1 MTSNL
6 DSEGRPFTAVLHQ
19 MHSDGLIHTY
29 VDDHGHV
36 RWTITELGRTFQTL
50 IAEHAD
56 ETPIASRF
64 EVGDGAEVHEVVTP
78 DQSGKLV
85 VDVGPAVRSRFKDKD
100 VPEHIELGLLNL
112 VHGEP
117 TILEEVTPANPQ
129 RFGMDIGM
137 ARTRP
142 RSKITK
148 AEFERVG
155 RPVEFA
161 GIFDRQGRLCA
172 YSPLVQWGEGSSRT
186 AKWTVLPAA
195 ADENEDQ

>member
-1 MTSNL
+1 MTNIPE
-6 DSEGRPFTAVLHQ
+6 SEGRPYTAVLHQ
-19 MHSDGLIHTY
+19 MHSEGLIRTY
-29 VDDHGHV
+29 VDKKGRL
-36 RWTITELGRTFQTL
+36 RWTITELGKTFQSL

-56 ETPIASRF
+56 ETPLASRF
-64 EVGDGAEVHEVVTP
+64 DVGDGAEVSELVTP
-78 DQSGKLV
+78 DQAGKLV

-112 VHGEP
+112 VPGEP
-117 TILEEVTPANPQ
+117 TILEEVTPAHPQ

-148 AEFERVG
+148 AEFESVG

-161 GIFDRQGRLCA
+161 GIFDHQGRLCA
-172 YSPLVQWGEGSSRT
+172 YSPLVQWGEGGSRT
-186 AKWTVLPAA
+186 AKWTVLPVT
-195 ADENEDQ
+195 EHESEDQ